1 MGVPRFYRWLSERYP
16 KINSTI
22 TDLTL
27 MPEFDNCYLDMNGI
41 IHACSHPNDADVS
54 VTITEKDMMTA
65 MFAYIDRIVAHIVRP
80 KKLNQQRSRRF
91 GSAKETADLAK
102 EAADRGEAV
111 DAGSLFDRNCIT
123 PARRS
128 WRIAE
133 KLKQFIAAKMA
144 SDPTWAR
151 LEVVYSGADV
161 PGEGEHKIMQFIRS
175 RRDLDS
181 AEPTRHCMYGNDAD
195 LIMLALATHEPY
207 FTLLREVID
216 FGANKRAGRA
226 AVNAR
231 STVLKQSRSSDFQ
244 LLHLSVLREYVQLEF
259 CCSAPAS
266 LASHLGDKKASSKSD
281 GAVARVWKNG
291 VATRAWDLERLID
304 DFVLLTFF
312 VGNDFLPHSPSLDI
326 GEHAFTRIFDAYKRH
341 LATWGEG
348 DDRKR
353 EAEREKRRF
362 GKKKKGDDQPERD
375 DDDENAPPAGVASS
389 DRDKYYLRA
398 LGVSSHLDAL
408 RDADDNGGDGGGG
421 GDEWVATVDPSSKK
435 TYYYNAT
442 TRETSWVSRNSAAV
456 VRRLGACFVEGLAW
470 CLAYYVKGC
479 VDWRWF
485 FPCHYCPMLSDV
497 TDVAGALAG
506 AAFEVGRPLRPLEQL
521 MSCLPPLSAQLLPRP
536 HRKLMLEATSPIK
549 EFYPDD
555 FVVDMDGK
563 RNPWEGVN
571 LLPFIEVGRL
581 LEAVAA
587 HCDEGALGADE
598 RKRAAFG
605 RSLVFTADP
614 AKVAAPA
621 RGGVLGGDDAD
632 EGPDASG
639 VSVADE
645 FPGVAEPWL
654 VYGPPLV
661 ATLRDACKAAMPGF
675 PSLHALPLVGA
686 LLKPLRLDCFGTPS
700 RYETLSIV
708 LPRSEGGDLAPA
720 VAAQLLGKSVFVN
733 WPMTHEARLESS
745 SAAAAR
751 PRAART
757 GALFK
762 VFGKDETLVPLQLA
776 MSSPPHAHV
785 VDERFAETAPVAS
798 SGRFGVGSRVL
809 ITRGPRRGA
818 VGVVAACDDLRN
830 TVTLDAP
837 REDPEP
843 QFGVGIASALG
854 DKFASQKLAASELGL
869 REDVLEALVGTVVV
883 DDAEAGVTYDVGLR
897 LVVENSTFV
906 ALGYVRG
913 AAAARDGGRALSGK
927 LDPKK
932 DFDDDGHLK
941 FANAAHLFGHDGPD
955 DALLDVCKW
964 LAALPTALSRRAVTT
979 RAMSADAVAAVQRA
993 AAKRAAIRSAQNAG
1007 EDRLELDAGDVLA
1020 ERELD
1025 AAGVRGARACR
1036 STPRGRRGSASA
1048 SPRARR
1054 RRAGARG
1061 GAAGEGAPRRLAA
1074 ARGQAAA
1081 KAPSKLRNNRLAR
1094 GPDGTTGFAASW
1106 SAGRRRAAKK
1116 PAKKPKAPA
1125 PTPPPPPARA
1135 APPPPAPPPPPA
1147 TWLAPP
1153 PALKAPPRAAAN
1165 PPPRAAAN
1173 QVAGQARARAAR
1185 LARGRVAPEFAGAA
1199 LSVAAAAAAGA
1210 DGDPPARRRAAAGR
1224 AAGRAGRRAR
1234 AAAGAAERR
1243 VAAAAGLS
1251 RSAGRRGA
1259 VAARA
1264 AAPPAA
1270 PAVLAPLPPG
1280 APPPPPPAV
1289 LAPLPPGAPPPS
1301 AVGVVRVDR
1310 RPPRGARG
1318 AAPRVA
1324 RRAAAGAG
1332 AHAGAEAAA
1341 GAGGGQGRLLLR
1353 VRGAAR
1359 LAAPAPAAGFKYVPM
1374 PGAAAK
1380 RVPRKPRPA
1389 GGPALMLPTQLLGKA
1404 PAVAFAKPPP
1414 EAAGPEAETPAAA
1427 PAPDAAPA
1435 PEDATKTL
1443 DEYEKPTVDVAM
1455 PAPRRRRPQRA
1466 PGPSRRR
1473 AQKRRSSTAPAPPCA
1488 ARRATS
1494 ARAAV
1499 ARARAR

>member
-1 MGVPRFYRWLSERYP
+1 
-16 KINSTI
+16 
-22 TDLTL
+22 
-27 MPEFDNCYLDMNGI
+27 
-41 IHACSHPNDADVS
+41 
-54 VTITEKDMMTA
+54 
-65 MFAYIDRIVAHIVRP
+65 
-80 KKLNQQRSRRF
+80 
-91 GSAKETADLAK
+91 
-102 EAADRGEAV
+102 
-111 DAGSLFDRNCIT
+111 
-123 PARRS
+123 
-128 WRIAE
+128 
-133 KLKQFIAAKMA
+133 
-144 SDPTWAR
+144 
-151 LEVVYSGADV
+151 
-161 PGEGEHKIMQFIRS
+161 
-175 RRDLDS
+175 
-181 AEPTRHCMYGNDAD
+181 
-195 LIMLALATHEPY
+195 
-207 FTLLREVID
+207 
-216 FGANKRAGRA
+216 
-226 AVNAR
+226 
-231 STVLKQSRSSDFQ
+231 
-244 LLHLSVLREYVQLEF
+244 
-259 CCSAPAS
+259 
-266 LASHLGDKKASSKSD
+266 
-281 GAVARVWKNG
+281 
-291 VATRAWDLERLID
+291 
-304 DFVLLTFF
+304 
-312 VGNDFLPHSPSLDI
+312 
-326 GEHAFTRIFDAYKRH
+326 
-341 LATWGEG
+341 
-348 DDRKR
+348 
-353 EAEREKRRF
+353 
-362 GKKKKGDDQPERD
+362 
-375 DDDENAPPAGVASS
+375 
-389 DRDKYYLRA
+389 
-398 LGVSSHLDAL
+398 VSSHLDAL
-408 RDADDNGGDGGGG
+408 RDADDDGDGGGG

-442 TRETSWVSRNSAAV
+442 TRETSWSKPPAAPAPAAGKVSRNSAAV

-581 LEAVAA
+581 LDAVAA

-639 VSVADE
+639 VRVADE

-686 LLKPLRLDCFGTPS
+686 NLKPLRLDCFGTPS

-733 WPMTHEARLESS
+733 WPMTHEARLECVVGGGCEYRTNGSVVLRRSLDAKEASKRAAEAALFSS
-745 SAAAAR
+745 RALAGGGKVGDGGVDVGNVDVVLGAR
-751 PRAART
+751 LLQGLARDART

-913 AAAARDGGRALSGK
+913 MAAADETADDAWARGGDAVAEAGSRTMAKTRGPWEYSARGIRLVAAYAKRWPAVVDAVAERLAGK

-941 FANAAHLFGHDGPD
+941 FAGAAHLFGHDGPD
-955 DALLDVCKW
+955 NALLDVCKW
-964 LAALPTALSRRAVTT
+964 LAALPTALSARVPVTT

-993 AAKRAAIRSAQNAG
+993 AAKRAAIRAAQNAG

-1025 AAGVRGARACR
+1025 AART
-1036 STPRGRRGSASA
+1036 S
-1048 SPRARR
+1048 
-1054 RRAGARG
+1054 
-1061 GAAGEGAPRRLAA
+1061 AA
-1074 ARGQAAA
+1074 ARLVSLDAARPPRLGERVAASNVDVIGAPFGHRGTVVATHAHSRSVDVVFDEPFVGGTSLQGACDNFRGLLCPWAALLPIKAPVDDAPPPPAAA
-1081 KAPSKLRNNRLAR
+1081 TKARRGASPPPAARAATKAPSKLRNNRLAK
-1094 GPDGTTGFAASW
+1094 GPDGTIGFAASW

-1116 PAKKPKAPA
+1116 PAKKSKAPA
-1125 PTPPPPPARA
+1125 PTPPPPRPFGGAAPAAA
-1135 APPPPAPPPPPA
+1135 APPPPPT

-1173 QVAGQARARAAR
+1173 PPPRAAANPPPR
-1185 LARGRVAPEFAGAA
+1185 AAANPESPGKLAPVLPDWLADESHPEFADAA
-1199 LSVAAAAAAGA
+1199 LASPPRPPPAPTAILRRGDAPPPPVAPAAAPAP
-1210 DGDPPARRRAAAGR
+1210 PPAPPSA
-1224 AAGRAGRRAR
+1224 
-1234 AAAGAAERR
+1234 
-1243 VAAAAGLS
+1243 VSAAAAGLS
-1251 RSAGRRGA
+1251 GSRKDRRAAA

-1264 AAPPAA
+1264 AAPPPA

-1280 APPPPPPAV
+1280 APPPPAPAV
-1289 LAPLPPGAPPPS
+1289 LAPPPPGAPPPPS
-1301 AVGVVRVDR
+1301 AV
-1310 RPPRGARG
+1310 
-1318 AAPRVA
+1318 
-1324 RRAAAGAG
+1324 
-1332 AHAGAEAAA
+1332 EAWSASTDD
-1341 GAGGGQGRLLLR
+1341 
-1353 VRGAAR
+1353 R
-1359 LAAPAPAAGFKYVPM
+1359 LAALEARLRASPGAPAPAPAPKPAPKPRPAPAAAKVGFSYGFAAPPAALAAAPGAAAGFKYVPM

-1404 PAVAFAKPPP
+1404 PAAAFAKPPPPPPPPPP
-1414 EAAGPEAETPAAA
+1414 EAAGPEAETPAAAPAPDAAA

-1455 PAPRRRRPQRA
+1455 PTPRGA
-1466 PGPSRRR
+1466 VDL
-1473 AQKRRSSTAPAPPCA
+1473 APAPAPA
-1488 ARRATS
+1488 EPEAGAPKKKLSVFDR
-1494 ARAAV
+1494 ARAAM
-1499 ARARAR
+1499 RGKEGN